1 MPRLSDLDEFSENF
15 QNGGSKAVWSF
26 SENSSKSDS
35 PGIPNLV
42 LLEWVGEADNDQ
54 HDQGSG
60 SAVHQLQLVL
70 SLNREL
76 FRAMGEKSTP
86 VR

>member
-1 MPRLSDLDEFSENF
+1 MGGLSL
-15 QNGGSKAVWSF
+15 

-42 LLEWVGEADNDQ
+42 LIEWVGEADNDE

>member
-1 MPRLSDLDEFSENF
+1 M
-15 QNGGSKAVWSF
+15 

-42 LLEWVGEADNDQ
+42 LIEWVGEVDNDE